1 MNKFLCNICNQGN
14 SNKKWIP
21 VSVSNLEEIIG
32 RKIENK
38 NLRKNIVYNLQ
49 FLQFIIEY
57 TKQLYLTSVIYTL
70 SCKVFV
76 VITVSIIEGILFHEI
91 KKRGVQKKSVWN
103 FLKKIVSNESEILKG
118 KKIRIEAN
126 FFEKLEEEKDEEMKF
141 EQILNIAE
149 SKKIL
154 GEDHAVYEKMK
165 GLKKLRNKIH
175 LHDIKNESDNDYNN
189 YDDTKIELAKDV
201 LLYVLVNHFN
211 ISDEERENHFN
222 FLNPKTSSED
232 YGII

>member
-211 ISDEERENHFN
+211 ISDEERQNHFN